1 MVDDRRVK
9 NVVIHRTENSTW
21 FSWDRDRRLYPTSTP
36 KGTVPVPLFLIH
48 SSSSIQSSVTCKNFY
63 KPTVRN
69 RPLLPCSSQFFIQSL
84 RLLRYH
90 LLSHCSIVNS
100 ALRTEYEYSIN
111 YEQPKTV
118 LPVWCCNLRRAA
130 DRRHTTSGESI
141 ADAQAVSEYR

>member
-1 MVDDRRVK
+1 MMVNDRRVK
-9 NVVIHRTENSTW
+9 KVVIFITRILRGFLGN
-21 FSWDRDRRLYPTSTP
+21 RDRRQKPHPTSTP

-100 ALRTEYEYSIN
+100 ALRTEYEYS
-111 YEQPKTV
+111 TV
-118 LPVWCCNLRRAA
+118 KFGATV
-130 DRRHTTSGESI
+130 HTYCTYLL
-141 ADAQAVSEYR
+141 QT